1 MNCEPQILNSFSTSS
16 FLAQNND
23 LDEDEEGYSGESG
36 SDSGEEP
43 TYGKP
48 RSAGSP
54 ASMLNRA
61 NVYQYDDHNC
71 GITLE
76 EICSEL
82 DDCDGLEVLLPTEI
96 ESPRSGASSV
106 AGEVR
111 ELPTH
116 ILSDLRKLNCEI
128 DSEEEA
134 CASPPLSPNTIAE
147 MENEESFYRWQAELR
162 RRRISMSSSM
172 GKRTHSEMS
181 ADSDVEEDEELDVND
196 VGFSARRMR
205 KKHRGSLLFQ
215 DPPEPRIEELEEPS
229 SDEDETREN
238 QARNMEMPFASVEII
253 EVE

>member
-1 MNCEPQILNSFSTSS
+1 MHGEPPILNSFSTSS
-16 FLAQNND
+16 FLAPYED
-23 LDEDEEGYSGESG
+23 LDEDEEGYCGESG
-36 SDSGEEP
+36 SDSGDGS
-43 TYGKP
+43 TNGKP
-48 RSAGSP
+48 RDVGKPSSI
-54 ASMLNRA
+54 LNRE

-82 DDCDGLEVLLPTEI
+82 DNCDGLEVLLPTEI
-96 ESPRSGASSV
+96 ESPPSYGSPV
-106 AGEVR
+106 AGAVR
-111 ELPTH
+111 ELPTN
-116 ILSDLRKLNCEI
+116 ILSELRNLNCEI

-134 CASPPLSPNTIAE
+134 CESPPLSPNTLAE
-147 MENEESFYRWQAELR
+147 MENEESFYKWQAELR

-196 VGFSARRMR
+196 AGFSARRMR

-215 DPPEPRIEELEEPS
+215 DPPEPRIEELDEPS

-238 QARNMEMPFASVEII
+238 HARNMELPFAAVEII